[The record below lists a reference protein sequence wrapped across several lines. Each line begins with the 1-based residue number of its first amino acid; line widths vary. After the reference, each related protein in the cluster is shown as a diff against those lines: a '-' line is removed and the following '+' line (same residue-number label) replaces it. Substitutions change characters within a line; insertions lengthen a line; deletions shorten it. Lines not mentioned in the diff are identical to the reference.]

1 MDIKNIII
9 LSILLLF
16 GIPLIIIDI
25 RKKTVPLYLSIPSII
40 LITAVQLYFNT
51 SPLIITIELFFGF
64 FSFYIIRILTK
75 KGLGLGD
82 AWISALIAVAVGI
95 QGWMVVIF
103 TAALSGLVFSLLI
116 LHLNF
121 RDRTLKIPFAPFLLI
136 SSYIIIAYNIF
147 YF

>member
-16 GIPLIIIDI
+16 GIPLIVIDI
-25 RKKTVPLYLSIPSII
+25 HKKIIPLFLSIPSII
-40 LITAVQLYFNT
+40 LITAVQFYFNT
-51 SPLIITIELFFGF
+51 SLLIITIELFFGF
-64 FSFYIIRILTK
+64 FLFYIIRILTK

-95 QGWMVVIF
+95 QGWMVVILI
-103 TAALSGLVFSLLI
+103 AALSGLVFSLQI

-121 RDRTLKIPFAPFLLI
+121 RDKTLKIPFAPFLLAGL
-136 SSYIIIAYNIF
+136 YIIMVYKIF
-147 YF
+147 SI